1 MSSPLLSFED
11 VEVVYGHIV
20 LALRGVT
27 LAVPRGSIVALL
39 GPNGAGKTTTLKA
52 ASGLLGAER
61 GEVTRGTI
69 RYADLTVESST
80 PRALVK
86 AGVVQVL
93 EGRRCFPHLTV
104 EENLKTG
111 SIGKGLTRRQ
121 LSGELERVYA
131 YFPRLA
137 ERRGIAAGF
146 TSGGEQQMTAIGRA
160 LIARPSL
167 LLLDEPS
174 MGLAPKVVAEIFEIV
189 HTLHE
194 KEGVTFLL
202 AEQNATL
209 ALRYA
214 HHGYVLEN
222 GRVVAHGTGAELR
235 ARSDVKELYLGL
247 GARGGRKRFERSARA
262 LTSA

>member
-1 MSSPLLSFED
+1 
-11 VEVVYGHIV
+11 
-20 LALRGVT
+20 
-27 LAVPRGSIVALL
+27 
-39 GPNGAGKTTTLKA
+39 
-52 ASGLLGAER
+52 
-61 GEVTRGTI
+61 
-69 RYADLTVESST
+69 
-80 PRALVK
+80 
-86 AGVVQVL
+86 
-93 EGRRCFPHLTV
+93 V
-104 EENLKTG
+104 EENLKSG
-111 SIGKGLTRRQ
+111 GIGRALSRRA
-121 LSGELERVYA
+121 LAAELERVYA

-137 ERRGIAAGF
+137 ERRQVAAGF

-174 MGLAPKVVAEIFEIV
+174 MGLAPKVVEEIFEIV

-194 KEGVTFLL
+194 KAGVTVLL
-202 AEQNATL
+202 AEQNARL

-247 GARGGRKRFERSARA
+247 GETGKQRRFHRSALA
-262 LTSA
+262 SSGV